1 MAMFNLFGEKG
12 KLGID
17 IGTASIKVVEL
28 QKKGQRFELS
38 NYGLFELKSGVSDSQ
53 ATAGR
58 GILKL
63 PDEEIIWGIKE
74 VLRKGGI
81 RSTDTVASIPS
92 FSTFSTI
99 IEMPYLSEQDLAKAL
114 PFEAKK
120 YIPIPLNEV
129 VLDWSIIDISNINP
143 VPGKSSPGSKPTT
156 VDVFVAAVP
165 KDETARYQRI
175 MKGAGLNLRALELE
189 NTALIRALL
198 GNDLSPT
205 AIINI
210 GGRSTSIVIVNK
222 GYERVSH
229 NYEIGG
235 FEITKSIARSLGVSI
250 KKAEELKRKLGMKEI
265 DENIV
270 NEAMVS
276 LIDMMAFET
285 KKTINNYEGSKKQK
299 VSRILLVGGL
309 TNMPSFINYFKQKL
323 DMDVYGANSFARIM
337 YPESLKP
344 IIQELANTFSI
355 ATGLAMRDRKCI

>member
-1 MAMFNLFGEKG
+1 MFNLFREKG

-28 QKKGQRFELS
+28 QKKGPRFELS
-38 NYGLFELKSGVSDSQ
+38 NYGLFELKGGVSDSQ

-81 RSTDTVASIPS
+81 KSTDVVASIPS

-99 IEMPYLSEQDLAKAL
+99 IEMPYLSERDLAKAL

-129 VLDWSIIDISNINP
+129 VLDWSIIDISNLNP
-143 VPGKSSPGSKPTT
+143 GVGAPGSKPTT

-165 KDETARYQRI
+165 KDETTRYQKI

-210 GGRSTSIVIVNK
+210 GGRSTSIVIINK
-222 GYERVSH
+222 GYERISH

-235 FEITKSIARSLGVSI
+235 FEVTKSIAHSLNVSLE
-250 KKAEELKRKLGMKEI
+250 KAEDLKRKIGLKPS

-270 NEAMVS
+270 SEAMSS
-276 LIDMMAFET
+276 LVDMMVFEA
-285 KKTINNYEGSKKQK
+285 KKTISNYESSKSVKI
-299 VSRILLVGGL
+299 SRILLVGGL
-309 TNMPSFINYFKQKL
+309 TNMPHFMNYFEKKL
-323 DMDVYGANSFARIM
+323 NLNVYSANAFARII
-337 YPESLKP
+337 YPQQLSP
-344 IIQELANTFSI
+344 VIQELANTFAI
-355 ATGLAMRDRKCI
+355 ATGLAMREL

>member
-1 MAMFNLFGEKG
+1 MFNLFGEKG

-81 RSTDTVASIPS
+81 KSTDTVASIPS

-143 VPGKSSPGSKPTT
+143 VPGKSSPGAKPTT

-175 MKGAGLNLRALELE
+175 TKGAGLNLRALELE
-189 NTALIRALL
+189 NTALARALL
-198 GNDLSPT
+198 GNDLSTT
-205 AIINI
+205 AVINI
-210 GGRSTSIVIVNK
+210 GGRSTSILVVDK
-222 GYERVSH
+222 GYEQISH
-229 NYEIGG
+229 NYEVGG
-235 FEITKSIARSLGVSI
+235 FEIAKSIARSLNVSLE
-250 KKAEELKRKLGMKEI
+250 KAEELKRKLGLKQT

-270 NEAMVS
+270 NEAMGS
-276 LIDMMAFET
+276 LLDMMVFEA
-285 KKTINNYEGSKKQK
+285 KKTITNYESSRNQK
-299 VSRILLVGGL
+299 ISRVLLAGGL
-309 TNMPSFINYFKQKL
+309 VKMPNFVEYFKQKL
-323 DMDVYGANSFARIM
+323 GRETTVANSFARIV
-337 YPESLKP
+337 YPPTLNP
-344 IIQELANTFSI
+344 IVQELANTFSV
-355 ATGLAMRDRKCI
+355 AVGLAMREI